1 MSTEATQ
8 AALAEINATIAEAR
22 RAVAEGSLIELVG
35 LDAAV
40 GRICEAARA
49 LPAAERPAIA
59 EQLDALA
66 GALDVLALDIAR
78 QRDAAQ
84 RMRAAGAYPK
94 DGA

>member
-1 MSTEATQ
+1 MSANAAET
-8 AALAEINATIAEAR
+8 ALAEIHETIAEAR
-22 RAVAEGSLIELVG
+22 RAVANGALIELVG

-59 EQLDALA
+59 DQLEALA
-66 GALDVLALDIAR
+66 RALDVLALDIAR

>member
-1 MSTEATQ
+1 MSASAAQ
-8 AALAEINATIAEAR
+8 AALTEIHETIAEAR
-22 RAVAEGSLIELVG
+22 RAVADGALIELVG

-40 GRICEAARA
+40 SRICETARA

-59 EQLDALA
+59 DQLDALA

>member
-1 MSTEATQ
+1 MNATAAQ
-8 AALAEINATIAEAR
+8 AALAEIHETIAEAR
-22 RAVAEGSLIELVG
+22 RAVGDGALIELVG

-40 GRICEAARA
+40 GRICELARA

-59 EQLDALA
+59 DQLDALA
-66 GALDVLALDIAR
+66 RALDVLALDIQR

-94 DGA
+94 DCS

>member
-1 MSTEATQ
+1 MSANAAG
-8 AALAEINATIAEAR
+8 AALAEIHETIAEAR
-22 RAVAEGSLIELVG
+22 RAVANGALIELVG

-59 EQLDALA
+59 DQLEALA
-66 GALDVLALDIAR
+66 RALDVLALDIAR